1 MSTTAP
7 DGFGSTSLNPRISDY
22 SDLVYRTKSLLGWP
36 SAPVEI
42 TDEQWGHII
51 DKAIEDFTEWEG
63 NREEEYL
70 VFCANNY
77 KRSCGV
83 KLDDLLDVGCNPQHC
98 YNTTVYQTVTS
109 TRQVCDI
116 IETST
121 AYLSATPFVYPT
133 PYNYLNPN
141 SMIFSGV
148 SGQTFNLFFD
158 PENPWS
164 AMDVCK
170 ANCLTINPANSRWYL
185 LSSNPNLSATRFNFT
200 ASPILSA
207 VFGNVSYNLSAYG
220 LTNVPMSALRNSLSA
235 IPVNYFPLSAFY
247 PKDSITNPQVPACIN
262 IGQGTGFVYPNCN
275 TSLVSSCA
283 PLTAQFGISPSLTAL
298 WPASSRDMSNATHIR
313 LLGVPSCTTDGS
325 IPLNS
330 NDGIVSTFTLCN
342 TAFSTNGPM
351 SLKNVQ
357 FFHDYK
363 PPTEILYTPQGNWSN
378 NGFTFSYYNS
388 DSGKCVRTTPEK
400 ILVDVTF
407 AKCSTITE
415 IGTVSSTVSSNIDG
429 FIHRKRKILGVFSAD
444 LGGQGGYGGSGDLLF
459 NFDYALLANTF
470 GYDLMGNRNN
480 LGKQGYD
487 LLTYHMATSFV
498 EHSKKMLRY
507 VTYQFN
513 PRTQYLKLTPEPP
526 NAYYNCE
533 TGCVGQ
539 SMSSGSQCYILGV
552 YLEPQVEHI
561 LSSYWIKEY
570 VMALAMVTLGRIRST
585 FGGVVLYGGAT
596 LTGSEILAQ
605 GNEKAAKLLEELR
618 NQMRYNTG
626 PTAFL
631 VG

>member
-1 MSTTAP
+1 MSTIAP

-36 SAPVEI
+36 SAPIEI

-70 VFCANNY
+70 VFCATNY

-98 YNTTVYQTVTS
+98 YTTTVYDTVTS

-121 AYLSATPFVYPT
+121 AYLSTTPFVYPS

-148 SGQTFNLFFD
+148 SGQTFNLYFD
-158 PENPWS
+158 PENPWN
-164 AMDVCK
+164 AMDVCQ

-185 LSSNPNLSATRFNFT
+185 LSSNPNLSATKFNFV

-207 VFGNVSYNLSAYG
+207 VLGDVSYDVQTHGFY
-220 LTNVPMSALRNSLSA
+220 NVPMSALGNSLSA
-235 IPVNYFPLSAFY
+235 IPINYFPVSAFY
-247 PKDSITNPQVPACIN
+247 PNNLIINPQVSACIN
-262 IGQGTGFVYPNCN
+262 IGQGSGFVYPNCN

-283 PLTAQFGISPSLTAL
+283 PLTAQYGISPSVTTS

-325 IPLNS
+325 IPLNH

-363 PPTEILYTPQGNWSN
+363 PPTEILYSPQNNWSN
-378 NGFTFSYYNS
+378 NGFTFSHYNANH
-388 DSGKCVRTTPEK
+388 GECVRTTPEK
-400 ILVDVTF
+400 VLVDVTF
-407 AKCSTITE
+407 ANCSTITE

-444 LGGQGGYGGSGDLLF
+444 TGGQGGYGGSGDLLF

-480 LGKQGYD
+480 IGKQGYD

-513 PRTQYLKLTPEPP
+513 PRTQYLKITPEPA
-526 NAYYNCE
+526 NSYSDCNISG
-533 TGCVGQ
+533 TGM
-539 SMSSGSQCYILGV
+539 SMSYHSQCYILGV
-552 YLEPQVEHI
+552 YLEPPVENI

-570 VMALAMVTLGRIRST
+570 VMALAMITLGRIRST
-585 FGGVVLYGGAT
+585 FGGVTLYGGAT
-596 LTGSEILAQ
+596 LAGTELLSQ
-605 GNEKAAKLLEELR
+605 GNEKAKALLEELR
-618 NQMRYNTG
+618 DKMRYSTG
-626 PTAFL
+626 GLAFV